1 MFKLNPNENNF
12 PDPRHFHPENG
23 LIAFGGDLS
32 PERIL
37 LAYKNG
43 IFPWFNPGEDIL
55 WWSFN
60 PRFVLFP
67 NELKVSKSMKKIL
80 SREIFT
86 FTENK
91 SFEEVLRNCKD
102 IPRGVQSGETW
113 ITEDLIES
121 YLILNRNGFAKSVE
135 VWQNDKLVGGF
146 FGIDIGN
153 VFCGDSMFTKVSNAS
168 KAGFINFVQKNV
180 DKYDLIDCQSHT
192 NHLESLGAKYISKKD
207 FFEIIDKNLD

>member
-91 SFEEVLRNCKD
+91 SFEEVLRSCKD
-102 IPRGVQSGETW
+102 IKRGVQAGETW